1 MITAAALTF
10 PRFHACVT
18 SLSGQPD
25 ASARQTDVTCSNAT
39 QITIY
44 NCRSGEIAPATPT
57 LRIRRQATIANQE
70 FRT

>member
-10 PRFHACVT
+10 PRLQASVT
-18 SLSGQPD
+18 SLSRQPD

-44 NCRSGEIAPATPT
+44 NCR
-57 LRIRRQATIANQE
+57 N
-70 FRT
+70 